1 MVTCTTPHMKE
12 MDIHL
17 LSAKLLLLLLLC
29 ICGNLSPGR
38 QGIDF
43 APNTPAQQRQGCANK
58 PEQNNNDGHQIPERE
73 PFRSGPLCRRN
84 A

>member
-17 LSAKLLLLLLLC
+17 LSAALLLLLC
-29 ICGNLSPGR
+29 MRKLSLGR

-58 PEQNNNDGHQIPERE
+58 PEQNNNDGHQILERE
-73 PFRSGPLCRRN
+73 RAFSLGPSLPRRN